1 MSDTRKKEIIMA
13 TLELAANKGLGNV
26 SMNMIADKV
35 GIKKPSLY
43 NHFASKEE
51 LVEAMYQFLR
61 EEAKKNANVGAID
74 YTVIFA
80 GKSALEILRMM
91 VGGYF
96 HMNQQEHMLN
106 FYKVIYSE
114 RSIQPMA
121 AKILAEET
129 EKMIIATKQLF
140 YAMEVHKL
148 LHFQNA
154 DMSAV
159 SFAMTVHGL
168 MDYELDLRSGGCKT
182 ENKERNDLDEY
193 LQWFCKEN
201 AAYPG
206 YNWMAQA
213 VSNLSGSDA
222 HFVNGNRCIVIYH
235 ITNLNHYFRDKKQKL
250 LFLWGICRNSTW
262 NDDGWCIR
270 YEHCSERVF
279 WNSREVQCFCSNRFS
294 GGFGNAPL

>member
-13 TLELAANKGLGNV
+13 TLELTANKGLGNV

-182 ENKERNDLDEY
+182 ENQERNDLDEY

-201 AAYPG
+201 A
-206 YNWMAQA
+206 
-213 VSNLSGSDA
+213 V
-222 HFVNGNRCIVIYH
+222 
-235 ITNLNHYFRDKKQKL
+235 K
-250 LFLWGICRNSTW
+250 
-262 NDDGWCIR
+262 
-270 YEHCSERVF
+270 
-279 WNSREVQCFCSNRFS
+279 
-294 GGFGNAPL
+294 